1 MFTQQSK
8 YNKTDVTKQKAE
20 CTLPVNTQG
29 EQRQEQARVCPSSTE
44 PLGEVNCIPECP
56 QGPATPSHDPLDQ
69 VKTNELE
76 RDEAVVEV
84 KQHKGIGEF
93 DKVDEGNNKNY
104 KAKEADERTLNAEYT
119 LTINTCVKI
128 KIPN

>member
-1 MFTQQSK
+1 
-8 YNKTDVTKQKAE
+8 
-20 CTLPVNTQG
+20 
-29 EQRQEQARVCPSSTE
+29 
-44 PLGEVNCIPECP
+44 
-56 QGPATPSHDPLDQ
+56 

-119 LTINTCVKI
+119 QTINTCVKI